1 MHEQCNWL
9 PEGGRKNGG
18 WRSTGKEQYR
28 HVDTE
33 SDRCC
38 GMERV
43 LLVRLSYTIQL

>member
-9 PEGGRKNGG
+9 PEGGGKN
-18 WRSTGKEQYR
+18 RSWSTRKEQYR

-43 LLVRLSYTIQL
+43 LLARLSYTIQS